1 LKNNASKLLLAVMES
16 RGDSENAER
25 ILYNMNPRQLVD
37 VACKAYHQ
45 KLVGGE
51 EAASPKEVGHN
62 IYILCHQLAQ
72 HNKELAA
79 LMKPPPVDGVSG
91 DAALQY
97 YANHTAQIEIVRH
110 DRTME
115 QIVFPIPEMCEYLTN
130 DTKVRVFHTAERD
143 DQGSKVAA
151 FFEGVD
157 DMFDEMK
164 WQKKLRGQPFLFWV
178 SSHMSIWS
186 QILFNLAVIINL
198 IVAFFYPF
206 DTDGPAPD
214 PGTHLSGLHNLKYPF
229 PSFQRS
235 FSFINLGLIWAVML
249 LSAAVAITLPKPSGI
264 RTLVM
269 TVILRLICSAGPQP
283 TLMLLGT
290 ATVVL
295 KGVHLLS
302 IMGNAGTFQRS
313 VRQICT
319 DTEIVYHVVYLI
331 FCFLGLSTHPFFFS
345 VLLFDV
351 VYREETLLNV
361 IRSVTRNGRSIVLTA
376 VLALILVYMFSIIGY
391 FSFMSLFHV
400 PY

>member
-1 LKNNASKLLLAVMES
+1 MDLVLELKNNASKLLLAVMES

-25 ILYNMNPRQLVD
+25 ILYNMNPRQ
-37 VACKAYHQ
+37 

-51 EAASPKEVGHN
+51 EAASPKEVGLN

-72 HNKELAA
+72 QNKELAA

-91 DAALQY
+91 DVALEY

-110 DRTME
+110 DRTMK

-214 PGTHLSGLHNLKYPF
+214 PGTHLSGLH
-229 PSFQRS
+229 
-235 FSFINLGLIWAVML
+235 
-249 LSAAVAITLPKPSGI
+249 
-264 RTLVM
+264 
-269 TVILRLICSAGPQP
+269 
-283 TLMLLGT
+283 
-290 ATVVL
+290 
-295 KGVHLLS
+295 
-302 IMGNAGTFQRS
+302 TFKQ
-313 VRQICT
+313 
-319 DTEIVYHVVYLI
+319 
-331 FCFLGLSTHPFFFS
+331 
-345 VLLFDV
+345 
-351 VYREETLLNV
+351 
-361 IRSVTRNGRSIVLTA
+361 
-376 VLALILVYMFSIIGY
+376 
-391 FSFMSLFHV
+391 
-400 PY
+400 

>member
-1 LKNNASKLLLAVMES
+1 MNGSCFRIENDASKLLLAVMES

-97 YANHTAQIEIVRH
+97 YANYTAQIEIVRH

-130 DTKVRVFHTAERD
+130 DTKVRVLNTTERD

-157 DMFDEMK
+157 DTFDVMK
-164 WQKKLRGQPFLFWV
+164 WKKKLRGQPFLFWV
-178 SSHMSIWS
+178 SSRMSIWS

-214 PGTHLSGLHNLKYPF
+214 PGTHLSGLC
-229 PSFQRS
+229 
-235 FSFINLGLIWAVML
+235 
-249 LSAAVAITLPKPSGI
+249 
-264 RTLVM
+264 LV
-269 TVILRLICSAGPQP
+269 
-283 TLMLLGT
+283 
-290 ATVVL
+290 
-295 KGVHLLS
+295 
-302 IMGNAGTFQRS
+302 
-313 VRQICT
+313 
-319 DTEIVYHVVYLI
+319 HV
-331 FCFLGLSTHPFFFS
+331 
-345 VLLFDV
+345 
-351 VYREETLLNV
+351 N
-361 IRSVTRNGRSIVLTA
+361 
-376 VLALILVYMFSIIGY
+376 
-391 FSFMSLFHV
+391 
-400 PY
+400 